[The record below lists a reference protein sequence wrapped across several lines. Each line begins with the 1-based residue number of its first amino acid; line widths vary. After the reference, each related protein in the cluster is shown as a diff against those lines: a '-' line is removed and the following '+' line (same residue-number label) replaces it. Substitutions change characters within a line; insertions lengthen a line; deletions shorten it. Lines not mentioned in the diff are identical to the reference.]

1 MSNDQEERVK
11 LPNTELI
18 KAKSEA
24 KNKTGTISKLNN
36 KNFEDEELFLTTRQ
50 RTKIRN
56 TFANNISTDIKLSK
70 VQISKIIQSSGSF
83 GSWLS
88 NLGKKALTNTLFPL
102 GRDNLPRLLIK
113 WTSNA
118 INKFERK
125 TGRKGA
131 VRAGKE
137 FTLFISNNDVDD
149 IIKKIK
155 SLEDLEV
162 LIDWVT
168 ETVRHEIKS
177 KTVDFLKLY

>member
-24 KNKTGTISKLNN
+24 KNKTGTISRLNN

-113 WTSNA
+113 
-118 INKFERK
+118 
-125 TGRKGA
+125 
-131 VRAGKE
+131 
-137 FTLFISNNDVDD
+137 
-149 IIKKIK
+149 
-155 SLEDLEV
+155 
-162 LIDWVT
+162 
-168 ETVRHEIKS
+168 
-177 KTVDFLKLY
+177 